1 MASASP
7 TPSTPSKP
15 VRTTKVVG
23 RRKVRFENL
32 DEILTDAEMLV
43 ARRVRQLGN
52 WSVGQATGH
61 LARTMQLS
69 LDGFG
74 GILAPLPLRLMMKIA
89 KRPLLRYGFRPGF
102 QLPSPIAEKA
112 ILEPSFS
119 SEQGLGELRANIER
133 LKREPQRAVHPA
145 FGKLT
150 REEWDRVHLRHAE
163 LHLSFFVPE

>member
-1 MASASP
+1 MASESP
-7 TPSTPSKP
+7 TSSTTP
-15 VRTTKVVG
+15 VRRTKVVG

-32 DEILTDAEMLV
+32 DEILADAEMLS

-74 GILAPLPLRLMMKIA
+74 GVLAPLPIRL
-89 KRPLLRYGFRPGF
+89 LLKMLKPYLLTRGFRPGF
-102 QLPSPIAEKA
+102 KLPSPVAEKA

-119 SEQGLGELRANIER
+119 SEQGLSELRASIER
-133 LKREPQRAVHPA
+133 LKQEPQRAVHPA

-150 REEWDRVHLRHAE
+150 REEWNKVHLRHAE

>member
-7 TPSTPSKP
+7 TPSVPSKP

-32 DEILTDAEMLV
+32 DEIIADAEML
-43 ARRVRQLGN
+43 AAKRVRQLGN

-69 LDGFG
+69 LDGFDG
-74 GILAPLPLRLMMKIA
+74 ALAPLPFRLLMKIA

-102 QLPSPIAEKA
+102 KLPSPIAEKA
-112 ILEPSFS
+112 ILEPSFTN
-119 SEQGLGELRANIER
+119 EQGLGELRTNIKR
-133 LKREPQRAVHPA
+133 LKHEPQRAVHPA
-145 FGKLT
+145 FGRLT
-150 REEWDRVHLRHAE
+150 KEEWNRVHLRHAE